1 MKTDH
6 GTPSIEAQPSARERA
21 CVVVPIET
29 ATQRTPDERLVE
41 AVGLAQALDV
51 EVIHSEAIPLRRRS
65 PRAYLGEGRIDA
77 LKAQLA
83 QAECG
88 LLILDTALTPV
99 QQRNLEV
106 GLQAKVLDR
115 TGLILEIFGRRA
127 RSREGVLQ
135 VELARQAYER
145 SRLVRT
151 WTHLERQ
158 RGGLGKTGGPGETQ
172 LEIDRR
178 LIADRIDRLKA
189 QLLEVRRTRGLQRRA
204 RQRAGMASAALV
216 GYTNAGKSTLFNRL
230 TAAGVFAENM
240 PFATLDPTARL
251 VKLASGRELII
262 SDTVGF
268 IADLPTEL
276 VDSFRATLEEV
287 TSADVL
293 VHVRD
298 ISHGETEAQCADVM
312 NVLDAVFGAQ
322 PRPPMIEVW
331 NKIDQLSPD
340 ALQARLV
347 RAETDADTILAIS
360 ALTGDGVAP
369 LLAALDHAAFGPTQL
384 LDIALDP
391 ADGKRRAQ
399 FARVGRIVRESMLP
413 DGRLHLVVDIRVD
426 DVARL
431 DVRPQEQITQ
441 SASDQP

>member
-1 MKTDH
+1 M
-6 GTPSIEAQPSARERA
+6 
-21 CVVVPIET
+21 ET
-29 ATQRTPDERLVE
+29 
-41 AVGLAQALDV
+41 VGLAQALDV
-51 EVIHSEAIPLRRRS
+51 VVVNSAATPLRRRS
-65 PRAYLGEGRIDA
+65 PRAYLGEGRIAA
-77 LKAQLA
+77 LKDAM
-83 QAECG
+83 QAADAG

-99 QQRNLEV
+99 QQRNLET

-189 QLLEVRRTRGLQRRA
+189 QLVEVRRTRGLQRRA
-204 RQRAGMASAALV
+204 RKRAGLASAALV

-251 VKLASGRELII
+251 LKLTSGRELII

-276 VDSFRATLEEV
+276 VDAFRATLEEV

-298 ISHGETEAQCADVM
+298 ISHGETEAQCADVLS
-312 NVLDAVFGAQ
+312 VLDDVFGELA
-322 PRPPMIEVW
+322 RPAMIEVW
-331 NKIDQLSPD
+331 NKTDLLTPV
-340 ALQARLV
+340 ALEARMA
-347 RAETDADTILAIS
+347 RAQTNADTIVPIS
-360 ALTGDGVAP
+360 ALQGDGVAA
-369 LLAALDHAAFGPTQL
+369 LLAALDHAAFGPTRL
-384 LDIALDP
+384 IDVGLDP
-391 ADGKRRAQ
+391 ADGARRAA
-399 FARVGRIVRESMLP
+399 FARLGRIVSEAMLP
-413 DGRLHLVVDIRVD
+413 DGRLHLAVDVRVED
-426 DVARL
+426 MARL
-431 DVRPQEQITQ
+431 ALQPGEQIETLAQ
-441 SASDQP
+441 TAADHQPGEPAG